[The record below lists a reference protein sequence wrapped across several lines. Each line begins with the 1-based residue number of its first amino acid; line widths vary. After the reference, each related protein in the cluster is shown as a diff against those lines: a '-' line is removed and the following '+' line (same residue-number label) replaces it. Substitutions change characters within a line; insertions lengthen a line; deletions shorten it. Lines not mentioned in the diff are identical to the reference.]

1 MFIYITGY
9 MDSSVDSSQEYGTYI
24 VKLERITNISTTL
37 QNDSGKWYFIVE
49 TPEFTICSTPQD
61 TREAAERRQVR
72 LLILLNALEL
82 LYKRAKHADDISRLF
97 VEMEL
102 PTDSGRETY
111 RMELTSTVTLEI

>member
-24 VKLERITNISTTL
+24 LKLERITNISTTL

-72 LLILLNALEL
+72 LLILLNTLEL
-82 LYKRAKHADDISRLF
+82 LYKRAEHADNIDNLF

-102 PTDSGRETY
+102 PTDNGRETY

>member
-9 MDSSVDSSQEYGTYI
+9 LNDEKDRGTYI
-24 VKLERITNISTTL
+24 VKLERITNITPVL
-37 QNDSGKWYFIVE
+37 KDEDGFYFEVE

-82 LYKRAKHADDISRLF
+82 LYKRAEHADNPGHLF
-97 VEMEL
+97 VEMQL

-111 RMELTSTVTLEI
+111 RMELESTATFEI